1 MTALELTA
9 LALVSRL
16 LEAEESRASTSSA
29 ALRHA
34 QDDIVRASEDAA
46 AAGQQA
52 ICHGERVEPR
62 PSNVEATLPDPQT
75 FLTDSAG
82 DGAHYYRAA
91 DESGEVLAGFYADGR
106 VRLADETH
114 RLAGIVQNGRADLL
128 EIADNTWS
136 ELFVRVSPEGRL
148 QLELR
153 GGPYDARVFTC
164 EPFDVKV
171 NA

>member
-16 LEAEESRASTSSA
+16 LSAERTPRQAPSRSIP
-29 ALRHA
+29 R
-34 QDDIVRASEDAA
+34 DDGGAA
-46 AAGQQA
+46 AQQQV
-52 ICHGERVEPR
+52 IDHLEPLEGR
-62 PSNVEATLPDPQT
+62 PSEVEASSKSIDPQS
-75 FLTDSAG
+75 FLRDSAG
-82 DGAHYYRAA
+82 DDARYYRAA
-91 DESGEVLAGFYADGR
+91 DESGEILAGFYADGR
-106 VRLADETH
+106 VRLADHAH